1 VQQPETNFQN
11 YLSNNARPQD
21 DFNFKEISYNDARD
35 AILALSSSN
44 AKDVYHIN
52 SKIIKTLVNVIYIP
66 LTKFFNKC
74 IAENVFPNVLKISK
88 VIPLFKKGD
97 KDNMNNYRPISIVP
111 TFSKVF
117 EYLLKKQI
125 TKFFDNNNL
134 FSKSQY
140 GFRNNLSTTLAVNDL
155 SEFVFSALENEEHV
169 NATCF
174 DLSKAFNCVTHHILY
189 Y

>member
-11 YLSNNARPQD
+11 YLSNIARLQD

-35 AILALSSSN
+35 AILALSSAN

-66 LTKFFNKC
+66 LTKIFNKY
-74 IAENVFPNVLKISK
+74 IAENVVPNVLKISK

-125 TKFFDNNNL
+125 TKFFDNNSICFPKANM
-134 FSKSQY
+134 
-140 GFRNNLSTTLAVNDL
+140 G
-155 SEFVFSALENEEHV
+155 SETICQQL
-169 NATCF
+169 
-174 DLSKAFNCVTHHILY
+174 
-189 Y
+189 

>member
-1 VQQPETNFQN
+1 MTSTHHHQLPVFFCTSNFQT
-11 YLSNNARPQD
+11 AC
-21 DFNFKEISYNDARD
+21 
-35 AILALSSSN
+35 ILALSSSN

-66 LTKFFNKC
+66 LTKIFNKC

-117 EYLLKKQI
+117 EYLLKKHI

-134 FSKSQY
+134 FSKSQVQKQ
-140 GFRNNLSTTLAVNDL
+140 FVNNS
-155 SEFVFSALENEEHV
+155 S
-169 NATCF
+169 C
-174 DLSKAFNCVTHHILY
+174 K
-189 Y
+189 